1 MNLQAAPRQAAH
13 GFRAFAQQKPGER
26 AAGTGQSAAKS
37 GPRKA
42 PPSGWAAPAF
52 KARRP
57 EREKLGR
64 RERVHNKLSR
74 LIEPNLQPYF
84 LCLALCVAVAIPI
97 ESLLAALE
105 AVVLLLLYIFYRRQT
120 KKRRRSVMQY
130 VETITG
136 GVDSISKNSLLNTPL
151 PVVIFRADNGEIIW
165 TNDSFADMAAGEDD
179 IFQMTIGQVAPDFHY
194 QSILD
199 GSGQMGEPAEIN
211 GRICQVY
218 GSATRME
225 GRAAAQ
231 GQIVTAYFVD
241 VTESQ
246 RLKEL
251 YEATRPVVCELVL
264 DNYEEIIKAGGEAGK
279 SSVLAQVDEKI
290 NNWVKDT
297 GGLLKKY
304 DRDRYLYVCDEQVFS
319 QLVAEKFSILEAVH
333 QVSSE
338 DGVTASISIGA
349 GKDYDTYREAFHW
362 ADKSIEMALSRGG
375 DQAVVKDSL
384 DFQFYGGRS
393 KSTEKRTKVKSRVMA
408 KALGELITD
417 ASEVYVMGHE
427 YADMDA
433 VGASAGVCCA
443 ARKRGKPVR
452 IVIDLENNNARPLV
466 RKLQELPEYK
476 DVFISGAEAFLHAK
490 PGALLVVVDTNRPD
504 MVESRQLLDACNR
517 VAVIDHHRRAATY
530 IESAALNFHEP
541 YASSASE
548 LVTELLQYAVE
559 GAEILPM
566 EARALLAGIV
576 LDTKNFNVRTGE
588 RTFEAAA
595 FLRRLGA
602 DTVEVKKLLQNDFQ
616 ATLARYQI
624 IKSARLYREQI
635 AIAALNAGT
644 SRPIAAQA
652 ADELLNIQGIL
663 TSFVLYPSDGRV
675 IISARSIGE
684 ANVQV
689 ILEPLGGGGNAATAG
704 AQIPNCDVKTA
715 VDRLVAS
722 IDQYYEN

>member
-13 GFRAFAQQKPGER
+13 GLRAFAQQKPGKG
-26 AAGTGQSAAKS
+26 AAGTGQSAAES

-97 ESLLAALE
+97 EPLLAALE

-199 GSGQMGEPAEIN
+199 GSGQMGEQAEIN

-338 DGVTASISIGA
+338 DGVTASISIGV
-349 GKDYDTYREAFHW
+349 GKDYNTYREAFRW

-384 DFQFYGGRS
+384 DFQFYGGRA

-408 KALGELITD
+408 KALGDLIAD
-417 ASEVYVMGHE
+417 ATQVYVMGHE

-433 VGASAGVCCA
+433 VGAAAGICCA
-443 ARKRGKPVR
+443 ARKRGKKAQ
-452 IVIDLENNNARPLV
+452 IVIDLDNNNAQPLV
-466 RKLQELPEYK
+466 RKLRAAPEYEG
-476 DVFISGAEAFLHAK
+476 VFISGPDAFLHAQ

-504 MVESRQLLDACNR
+504 MVENRQLLDSCNR

-530 IESAALNFHEP
+530 IENAALNFHEP

-548 LVTELLQYAVE
+548 LVTELLQYMVE
-559 GAEILPM
+559 GRDLLRVEAE
-566 EARALLAGIV
+566 ALLAGIV
-576 LDTKNFNVRTGE
+576 LDTKNFMMRTGG

-595 FLRRLGA
+595 FLRRAGA
-602 DTVEVKKLLQNDFQ
+602 ETSEVRRYFQSDLPSMIQRYDIIREAKLYHGD
-616 ATLARYQI
+616 
-624 IKSARLYREQI
+624 I
-635 AIAALNAGT
+635 AIAVVTKEVPRVTAAKAADDLLTLQGVQASIVLYRAGEGT
-644 SRPIAAQA
+644 SM
-652 ADELLNIQGIL
+652 
-663 TSFVLYPSDGRV
+663 SGR
-675 IISARSIGE
+675 SLGE
-684 ANVQV
+684 INVQV
-689 ILEPLGGGGNAATAG
+689 ILERLGGGGNSTTAG
-704 AQIPNCDVKTA
+704 GHVPGSEPETVYQ
-715 VDRLVAS
+715 RLIAA
-722 IDQYYEN
+722 IDAYYQ

>member
-26 AAGTGQSAAKS
+26 AAGTGQSAAES

-97 ESLLAALE
+97 EPLLAALE

-199 GSGQMGEPAEIN
+199 GSGQMGEQAEIN

-349 GKDYDTYREAFHW
+349 GKDYNTYREAFHW

-384 DFQFYGGRS
+384 DFQFYGGRA
-393 KSTEKRTKVKSRVMA
+393 KSTEKRTKVKSRIMA
-408 KALGELITD
+408 KALGDLIAD
-417 ASEVYVMGHE
+417 ATQVYVMGHE

-433 VGASAGVCCA
+433 VGAAAGICCA
-443 ARKRGKPVR
+443 ARKRGKKAQ
-452 IVIDLENNNARPLV
+452 IVIDLDNNNAQPLV
-466 RKLQELPEYK
+466 RKLRAAPEYEG
-476 DVFISGAEAFLHAK
+476 VFISGPDAFLHAQ

-504 MVESRQLLDACNR
+504 MVENRQLLDSCNR

-530 IESAALNFHEP
+530 IENAALNFHEP

-548 LVTELLQYAVE
+548 LVTELLQYMVE
-559 GAEILPM
+559 GRDLLRVEAE
-566 EARALLAGIV
+566 ALLAGIV
-576 LDTKNFNVRTGE
+576 LDTKNFMMRTGG

-595 FLRRLGA
+595 FLRRAGA
-602 DTVEVKKLLQNDFQ
+602 ETSEVRRYFQSDLPSMIQRYDIIREAKLYHGD
-616 ATLARYQI
+616 
-624 IKSARLYREQI
+624 I
-635 AIAALNAGT
+635 AIAVVTKEVPRVTAAKAADDLLTLQGVQASIVLYRAGEGT
-644 SRPIAAQA
+644 SM
-652 ADELLNIQGIL
+652 
-663 TSFVLYPSDGRV
+663 SGR
-675 IISARSIGE
+675 SLGE
-684 ANVQV
+684 INVQV
-689 ILEPLGGGGNAATAG
+689 ILERLGGGGNSTTAG
-704 AQIPNCDVKTA
+704 GHVPGSEPETVYQ
-715 VDRLVAS
+715 RLIAA
-722 IDQYYEN
+722 IDAYYQ

>member
-13 GFRAFAQQKPGER
+13 GLRAFAQQKPDER
-26 AAGTGQSAAKS
+26 AAGTGQSAAES

-97 ESLLAALE
+97 EPLLAALE

-199 GSGQMGEPAEIN
+199 GSGQMGEQAEIN

-290 NNWVKDT
+290 NDWVKDT

-384 DFQFYGGRS
+384 DFQFYGGRA

-408 KALGELITD
+408 KALGDLIAD
-417 ASEVYVMGHE
+417 ATQVYVMGHE

-433 VGASAGVCCA
+433 VGAAAGICCA
-443 ARKRGKPVR
+443 ARKRGKKAQ
-452 IVIDLENNNARPLV
+452 IVIDLDNNNAQPLV
-466 RKLQELPEYK
+466 RKLRAAPEYEG
-476 DVFISGAEAFLHAK
+476 VFISGPDAFLHAQ

-504 MVESRQLLDACNR
+504 MVENRQLLDSCNR

-530 IESAALNFHEP
+530 IENAALNFHEP

-548 LVTELLQYAVE
+548 LVTELLQYMVE
-559 GAEILPM
+559 GRDLLRVEAE
-566 EARALLAGIV
+566 ALLAGIV
-576 LDTKNFNVRTGE
+576 LDTKNFMMRTGG

-595 FLRRLGA
+595 FLRRAGA
-602 DTVEVKKLLQNDFQ
+602 ETSEVRRYFQSDLPSMIQRYDIIREAKLYHGD
-616 ATLARYQI
+616 
-624 IKSARLYREQI
+624 I
-635 AIAALNAGT
+635 AIAVVTKEVPRVTAAKAADDLLTLQGVQASIVLYRAGEGT
-644 SRPIAAQA
+644 SM
-652 ADELLNIQGIL
+652 
-663 TSFVLYPSDGRV
+663 SGR
-675 IISARSIGE
+675 SLGE
-684 ANVQV
+684 INVQV
-689 ILEPLGGGGNAATAG
+689 ILERLGGGGNSTTAG
-704 AQIPNCDVKTA
+704 GHVPGSEPETVYQ
-715 VDRLVAS
+715 RLIAA
-722 IDQYYEN
+722 IDAYYQ

>member
-13 GFRAFAQQKPGER
+13 GLRAFAQQNPGKG
-26 AAGTGQSAAKS
+26 AAGTGQIAAES

-97 ESLLAALE
+97 EPLLAALE

-199 GSGQMGEPAEIN
+199 GSGQMGEQAEIN

-290 NNWVKDT
+290 NDWVKDT

-349 GKDYDTYREAFHW
+349 GKDYNTYREAFHW

-384 DFQFYGGRS
+384 DFQFYGGRA

-408 KALGELITD
+408 KALGDLIAD
-417 ASEVYVMGHE
+417 ATQVYVMGHE

-433 VGASAGVCCA
+433 VGAAAGICCA
-443 ARKRGKPVR
+443 ARKRGKKAQ
-452 IVIDLENNNARPLV
+452 IVIDLDNNNAQPLV
-466 RKLQELPEYK
+466 RKLRAAPEYEG
-476 DVFISGAEAFLHAK
+476 VFISGPDAFLHAQ

-504 MVESRQLLDACNR
+504 MVENRQLLDSCNR

-530 IESAALNFHEP
+530 IENAALNFHEP

-548 LVTELLQYAVE
+548 LVTELLQYMVE
-559 GAEILPM
+559 GRDLLRVEAE
-566 EARALLAGIV
+566 ALLAGIV
-576 LDTKNFNVRTGE
+576 LDTKNFMMRTGG

-595 FLRRLGA
+595 FLRRAGA
-602 DTVEVKKLLQNDFQ
+602 ETSEVRRYFQSDLPSMIQRYDIIREAKLYHGD
-616 ATLARYQI
+616 
-624 IKSARLYREQI
+624 I
-635 AIAALNAGT
+635 AIAVVTKEVPRVTAAKAADDLLTLQGVQASIVLYRAGEGT
-644 SRPIAAQA
+644 SM
-652 ADELLNIQGIL
+652 
-663 TSFVLYPSDGRV
+663 SGR
-675 IISARSIGE
+675 SLGE
-684 ANVQV
+684 INVQV
-689 ILEPLGGGGNAATAG
+689 ILERLGGGGNSTTAG
-704 AQIPNCDVKTA
+704 GHVPGSEPETVYQ
-715 VDRLVAS
+715 RLIAA
-722 IDQYYEN
+722 IDAYYQ